1 MIKLLKYLWIKLFLA
16 PVDETPLCTFISALK
31 CLVLIVLLEA
41 NLEANKGGLPVHLPQ
56 SY

>member
-1 MIKLLKYLWIKLFLA
+1 MIKLLKCLWIKLFLA
-16 PVDETPLCTFISALK
+16 PVDETPFCTFISALK